1 MRMRATSAIQIAI
14 CVLPAGAW
22 SQTPQAE
29 KKLTAREMFYAAK
42 EEAIKPRPRPEPRP
56 SPDPKREGKRGDG
69 PAVTPPPP
77 LEGKFIEVVNPPPLG
92 LRYSVLKRIG
102 NQTTEVSPDSVFHTG
117 DRIQLGIDVSDT
129 GYLYIVNQDSNGTW
143 KVLFPSPEIARGDNR
158 VDGGHNYVVPQGHV
172 ITVVGNPGAEKL
184 FVILSRQPE
193 QAMDQLIYSIQ
204 RGDQA
209 PAAQPQKGNQSLPVL
224 RADVSPVDNTLVDKF
239 RGLYSRDLI
248 IENEAGSEE
257 QGKRSDK
264 AVYVV
269 NPSGESDSR
278 VVADIR
284 LNHQ

>member
-1 MRMRATSAIQIAI
+1 
-14 CVLPAGAW
+14 VLPACAW

-42 EEAIKPRPRPEPRP
+42 EEAGTPKPKSQKRPAISGKKPDDAGK
-56 SPDPKREGKRGDG
+56 SP
-69 PAVTPPPP
+69 VVPPPP
-77 LEGKFIEVVNPPPLG
+77 EAGTFIDVVNSPPLG

-102 NQTTEVSPDSVFHTG
+102 NQTTEVSPDAVFHSG

-129 GYLYIVNQDSNGTW
+129 GYLYIVNQDSKGVWN
-143 KVLFPSPEIARGDNR
+143 VLFPSPEIAHGDNR
-158 VDGGHNYVVPQGHV
+158 VESGHNYVVPQGHV

-209 PAAQPQKGNQSLPVL
+209 PAAQPGKGDQTLPVL
-224 RADVSPVDNTLVDKF
+224 RADISPVDNTLVDKF
-239 RGLYSRDLI
+239 RGVYSRDLI
-248 IENEAGSEE
+248 IEKAEDAEE
-257 QGKRSDK
+257 QGKRPDK

-269 NPSGESDSR
+269 NPSGKSDSR